1 VRSMESLDV
10 VSDVL
15 VIGSGIAG
23 LSFALKIADSAQ
35 VVLITKKEKADSNT
49 NYAQSGIAAV
59 LSPSDSF
66 EAHVEDTLVCGD
78 GLSKREVVEKIV
90 REGPARIQELIELGV
105 KLSRTATGKLD
116 LGMEGGHSKRRVAH
130 ARDLTGLEIEAALL
144 NAASKNPAIKLF
156 ENQMA
161 INLAIKQNRC
171 LGCYALDTENSVVR
185 NFAAKITVLATG
197 GIGRVYLHTTN
208 PDIATGDGIAMAYRA
223 GATIMNMEFTQFH
236 PTYLYHPNEESFL
249 VSEALRGE
257 GAVLR
262 DKRGRQFMREYHPMK
277 ELAPRD
283 IVARAIDQ
291 ELKKSGDNCVF
302 LDISFKDPHFVRS
315 RFPGIYE
322 KCLSF
327 GIDITKKPVPVV
339 PAAHYCCGG
348 VRTTI
353 RGETEVKNLFAI
365 GETACTG
372 LHGANRLASNS
383 LLEALVCSHYAA
395 KTCIQLLKKE
405 LLLQTF
411 APWEPG
417 TAVDIDEAVVIT
429 QNRDEI
435 RRLMWNYVGIVRS
448 NKRLTRAKKRIALL
462 QKEINQYYWDFIV
475 TADLIELR
483 NMALV
488 AELVIDSAILRKE
501 SRGIHYSLDY
511 PKKLSIAKDTTL
523 HAQNKV
529 IS

>member
-1 VRSMESLDV
+1 MDNPHV

-35 VVLITKKEKADSNT
+35 VVIITKKDKAESNT

-59 LSPSDSF
+59 FSPSDSF
-66 EAHVEDTLVCGD
+66 ETHAKDTLDCGD
-78 GLSKREVVEKIV
+78 GLSKRAIVEKIV
-90 REGPARIQELIELGV
+90 KEGPARVQELVELGV
-105 KLSRTATGKLD
+105 KFSRTATGKID
-116 LGMEGGHSKRRVAH
+116 LGMEGGHSKRRIVH
-130 ARDLTGLEIEAALL
+130 AKDLTGQEIEAALL
-144 NAASKNPAIKLF
+144 NAVAKAPSIKVF
-156 ENQMA
+156 ENHVA
-161 INLAIKQNRC
+161 INLVIDQNRC
-171 LGCYALDTENSVVR
+171 LGCYVLDTENSVVR
-185 NFAAKITVLATG
+185 NFTAKITVLATG

-208 PDIATGDGIAMAYRA
+208 PNIATGDGIAMAYRA
-223 GATIMNMEFTQFH
+223 GATVMNMEFTQFH

-249 VSEALRGE
+249 ISEALRGE

-262 DKRGRQFMREYHPMK
+262 DKRGRQFMGDYHPMK

-291 ELKKSGDNCVF
+291 ELKKSGDDCVF
-302 LDISFKDPHFVRS
+302 LDISSKDPQFVRS

-327 GIDITKKPVPVV
+327 GVDITKSPIPVV

-353 RGETEVKNLFAI
+353 TGETDIKNLLAI

-383 LLEALVCSHYAA
+383 LLEALVCAHYA
-395 KTCIQLLKKE
+395 TENCMEILKEKP
-405 LLLQTF
+405 LLQRF
-411 APWEPG
+411 APWKPG
-417 TAVDIDEAVVIT
+417 KAVNIDEQVVIT

-462 QKEINQYYWDFIV
+462 RKEINEYYWDFIITPELV
-475 TADLIELR
+475 ELR
-483 NMALV
+483 NLELV
-488 AELVIDSAILRKE
+488 AELIIESAIMRKE

-511 PKKLSIAKDTTL
+511 PRKLPIAKDSL
-523 HAQNKV
+523 LKKHNAAKIQ
-529 IS
+529 

>member
-1 VRSMESLDV
+1 MDV

-23 LSFALKIADSAQ
+23 LSFALKIADSAE
-35 VVLITKKEKADSNT
+35 VVLITKKEKVESNT

-59 LSPSDSF
+59 LAPSDSF
-66 EAHVEDTLVCGD
+66 ETHVKDTLVCGD
-78 GLSKREVVEKIV
+78 GLSERTVVEKIV
-90 REGPARIQELIELGV
+90 REGPARIQELVDLGV
-105 KLSRTATGKLD
+105 KFSQTATGKFD
-116 LGMEGGHSKRRVAH
+116 LGMEGGHSRRRVVH
-130 ARDLTGLEIEAALL
+130 AKDLSGQEIEAALL
-144 NAASKNPAIKLF
+144 NAVAKNPSIRLF
-156 ENQMA
+156 ENQIA
-161 INLAIKQNRC
+161 VNLAIKENRC

-185 NFAAKITVLATG
+185 NFLAKVTVLATG

-236 PTYLYHPNEESFL
+236 PTYLYRPNKESFL
-249 VSEALRGE
+249 ISEALRGE

-262 DKRGRQFMREYHPMK
+262 DRGGRQFMGDYHPMK

-283 IVARAIDQ
+283 VVARAIDQ
-291 ELKKSGDNCVF
+291 ELKKSGDDCVF
-302 LDISFKDPHFVRS
+302 LDISPKNSRFVRS

-327 GIDITKKPVPVV
+327 GIDITKNPIPVV

-348 VRTTI
+348 VKTTI
-353 RGETEVKNLFAI
+353 AGETDVKSLLAI

-383 LLEALVCSHYAA
+383 LLEALVCANYAA
-395 KTCIQLLKKE
+395 KRCIELLKKKS
-405 LLLQTF
+405 LLQSF

-462 QKEINQYYWDFIV
+462 QEEINQYYWDFII
-475 TADLIELR
+475 TADLVELR
-483 NMALV
+483 NTALV
-488 AELVIDSAILRKE
+488 AGLVIDSAILRRE

-511 PKKLSIAKDTTL
+511 PQRLSVAKDTLL
-523 HAQNKV
+523 HAQ
-529 IS
+529 